1 MTCVELAKRYIETN
15 LDTGDCGWDTSD
27 KFHNRQLADAIL
39 SFAAWLDEKT
49 NQEGDKE

>member
-27 KFHNRQLADAIL
+27 
-39 SFAAWLDEKT
+39 
-49 NQEGDKE
+49 